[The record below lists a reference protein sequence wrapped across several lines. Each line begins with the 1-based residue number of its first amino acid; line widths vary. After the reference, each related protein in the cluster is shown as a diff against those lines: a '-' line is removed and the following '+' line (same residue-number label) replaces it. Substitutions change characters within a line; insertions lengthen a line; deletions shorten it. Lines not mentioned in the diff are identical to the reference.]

1 MKPRPWITVATVA
14 VLFISAAPA
23 DGEDAG
29 KAFMWK
35 AASGDA
41 TVYLLGTIHFSDPE
55 MYPLDGAVEKAFAES
70 DAVVMELAMSMQ
82 NQMKAAM
89 LTLEKGMYAD
99 EETLSDH
106 IAPETYAKLAD
117 HLKKR
122 GIPLTMVN
130 KMRPWLASVTLVLM
144 EYAAAGFHPELG
156 VDKYFYDRAVER
168 GIPVWE
174 LETVEYQMEMF
185 SAGGDEIQ
193 ELALA
198 ETIEQLDK
206 VDEFLREMKAAWLAG
221 DPERLEAVMN
231 EQMSDDERLKSH
243 TERIIY
249 ERNDN
254 MLEKIVKLFDREGT
268 YFVMV
273 GSAHLVGERGIPAQ
287 LEAKGYEITQVEKA
301 GDAVEAAAVE

>member
-1 MKPRPWITVATVA
+1 MKPRPWIVFVLIAA
-14 VLFISAAPA
+14 VVICAAPA

-35 AASGDA
+35 AASEDA
-41 TVYLLGTIHFSDPE
+41 TVYLLGTIHFSDPD

-89 LTLEKGMYAD
+89 LTLEKGIYPG
-99 EETLSDH
+99 EETLADN
-106 IAPETYAKLAD
+106 IAPEIYTKLAD
-117 HLKKR
+117 HLKER

-144 EYAAAGFHPELG
+144 EYMAVGFDPELG
-156 VDKYFYDRAVER
+156 VDKYFYDKAVER

-185 SAGGDEIQ
+185 SAGGDEVH

-198 ETIEQLDK
+198 ETLEQLDQ
-206 VDEFLREMKAAWLAG
+206 VDEFLQKMKGAWLAG
-221 DPERLEAVMN
+221 DPERLEEVMN
-231 EQMSDDERLKSH
+231 EQMSDDERLKPH

-249 ERNDN
+249 ERNDK

-273 GSAHLVGERGIPAQ
+273 GSAHLVGERGVPAQ
-287 LEAKGYEITQVEKA
+287 LEARGYDITQVEKT